1 MVRSFY
7 GAGASDA
14 LTQGGQVVY
23 IEGENLG
30 PIGSEFLSAVA
41 YVVSLHAEV
50 CTASGDSD

>member
-30 PIGSEFLSAVA
+30 PIGSEFLSAVT
-41 YVVSLHAEV
+41 YVVSLHPEV